1 MRNRGQREIK
11 DKRDTTTIGSPA
23 QPKETGGKT
32 MANNWKVRPLT
43 AGDAEAI
50 CEICSEDLGYPCTV
64 ELVKSKIAGLDSARE
79 AVFVALSD
87 DKCIG
92 YIHVEKYDTL
102 YFETMANILGIAVRK
117 NCQAGGAGTALL
129 QAAEGWAKD
138 RGITLMR
145 VISGATRTGAHAF
158 YESRGY
164 VFGKMQ
170 KNFSKRLS

>member
-11 DKRDTTTIGSPA
+11 GNHDTATIGSPA

-79 AVFVALSD
+79 AVFAALSD

-170 KNFSKRLS
+170 KNLSKRLS

>member
-1 MRNRGQREIK
+1 
-11 DKRDTTTIGSPA
+11 
-23 QPKETGGKT
+23 

-79 AVFVALSD
+79 AAFVALSD